1 MSDARSSMRR
11 AVDKG
16 RLALRE
22 IVELGPRTMAAVA
35 VGTVQS
41 GIEAR
46 RADRITGAAATT
58 RSVGIMTAAEGL
70 TGPEGPVGLRCW
82 FTEGDL
88 EVRFV
93 ADDAAVLTWGPSA
106 APVPWG
112 RSPDGGPP
120 GPTAP
125 VELVTGPVDRG
136 ARAYAAGLSVTVG
149 PDGAVRFHNAAG
161 RLVRHELAPLRRGPT
176 RTVRSRLR
184 RGERVAGLGEQ
195 ASPVDLS
202 GTTHRLWNRDPGG
215 AWGPGQDPLYCGI
228 PVLVGLHPDG
238 DVLVFH
244 QNPADAT
251 VRIDAARPPLGG
263 SSGLRVTF
271 AGGPLRHVVV
281 AGPLPRLLERLTE
294 VTGRPPLPPRW
305 ALGYHQCRWGYK
317 SAGDI
322 REVAEGF
329 AAEGLPLSAVHLDID
344 YMDRYR
350 VFSVDH
356 ERFPDLAG
364 LSAELGRRGTRVVTI
379 LDPGVATDPDHQVYA
394 EGLAGGHFVTRSDGT
409 VATGV
414 VWPGRVAFPDFT
426 DPATRAWWAGHY
438 RALLDQGVAGIWHDM
453 NEPTSISLWGD
464 HTIPRLAPMHG
475 EGDGT
480 DHRLGHNVYGLLMN
494 EAGFEG
500 LREARPDRRPF
511 ILSRSGWAGLQR
523 TAWNW
528 TGDVEST
535 WEGLGQQVATAIGLG
550 LSGVPFTGSDIGGFS
565 GTPSPELYL
574 RWLELS
580 VLMPFCRTHSVL
592 GAPPREPWRFEAPV
606 RQAIGRLIRLRYR
619 LLPYL
624 YTLAW
629 QASRTGHPLVRP
641 LWWPSPDAPDVDGD
655 HRPWC
660 DDAYLLGE
668 ALLVAPVSEPG
679 AVARSLP
686 LPGGRWLRW
695 RLAPAMAGSGRRERR
710 RVDRGRAH
718 GDGRHPGRSAGGLRP
733 GGQHRA
739 AG

>member
-1 MSDARSSMRR
+1 M
-11 AVDKG
+11 
-16 RLALRE
+16 
-22 IVELGPRTMAAVA
+22 
-35 VGTVQS
+35 
-41 GIEAR
+41 
-46 RADRITGAAATT
+46 
-58 RSVGIMTAAEGL
+58 
-70 TGPEGPVGLRCW
+70 
-82 FTEGDL
+82 
-88 EVRFV
+88 
-93 ADDAAVLTWGPSA
+93 
-106 APVPWG
+106 
-112 RSPDGGPP
+112 
-120 GPTAP
+120 
-125 VELVTGPVDRG
+125 
-136 ARAYAAGLSVTVG
+136 
-149 PDGAVRFHNAAG
+149 
-161 RLVRHELAPLRRGPT
+161 
-176 RTVRSRLR
+176 
-184 RGERVAGLGEQ
+184 AGLGEQ

-202 GTTHRLWNRDPGG
+202 GSTHRLWNRDPGG

-244 QNPADAT
+244 ENPADAT

-263 SSGLRVTF
+263 SPGLRVTF
-271 AGGPLRHVVV
+271 AGGPLRHLVV

-294 VTGRPPLPPRW
+294 VTGRSPLPPRW

-317 SAGDI
+317 TAGDI

-329 AAEGLPLSAVHLDID
+329 AAERLPLSAVHLDID

-350 VFSVDH
+350 VFSVDR

-379 LDPGVATDPDHQVYA
+379 LDPGVATDPDHPVYA

-426 DPATRAWWAGHY
+426 DPATRTWWAGHY
-438 RALLDQGVAGIWHDM
+438 RALVDQGVAGIWHDM
-453 NEPTSISLWGD
+453 NEPTSITLWGD

-500 LREARPDRRPF
+500 LRAARPDRRPF

-535 WEGLGQQVATAIGLG
+535 WEGLRQQVATAIGLG

-629 QASRTGHPLVRP
+629 QSSRTGHPLVRP
-641 LWWPSPDAPDVDGD
+641 LWWPPPDAPDIDGAD
-655 HRPWC
+655 RPWC
-660 DDAYLLGE
+660 DDAYLLGDD
-668 ALLVAPVSEPG
+668 LLVAPVSEPG
-679 AVARSLP
+679 AVRRSLP
-686 LPGGRWLRW
+686 LPRGNWQRW
-695 RLAPAMAGSGRRERR
+695 RLAPAMADPRPVAEPGGWTEGGRTVAVDTPAGQPVVFARAGSIVPLDDAWTEVDGPVLSADHAPGRLGLHCFPDGLAASGVHFDDAGDGDGPH
-710 RVDRGRAH
+710 RVDRFTFERRNRRQGVRRAALVWATEGEH
-718 GDGRHPGRSAGGLRP
+718 PRPADVRVVLYGMTVTRAVVDGREVEVTLSDGQGEDGGPVSRIECPSFDELRVDL
-733 GGQHRA
+733 A
-739 AG
+739 D